1 MKLNERVNITFS
13 CPLQLKKEAEKI
25 IAKKNFENGEKI
37 RLSGF
42 VAKSLNCYVK
52 AQNAR
57 SFEDFRDIFADFFIN
72 NSNLNLQAKYEIV
85 NDFLNYFE
93 KMKKEFDEYYAFKK
107 LKNVDDES
115 VEKVEALGEM
125 ASWIVQ
131 EMRKKNENIK

>member
-13 CPLQLKKEAEKI
+13 CPLQLKKKAEKI

-57 SFEDFRDIFADFFIN
+57 SFEDFKDIFVEIFIN
-72 NSNLNLQAKYEIV
+72 NKNLDLDAKYKII

-93 KMKKEFDEYYAFKK
+93 EMKKEFDEYYAFKK
-107 LKNVDDES
+107 LKKLMI
-115 VEKVEALGEM
+115 KVLKRLKSLGK
-125 ASWIVQ
+125 WQVG
-131 EMRKKNENIK
+131 